1 MQHLMSKAVTSTL
14 DAARW
19 PLERTRR
26 MLPGAEDG
34 FGLQVTGLLDRA
46 DGAVRA
52 AAGRALRDPELEAE
66 GRRRQVAAAERIE
79 AARLRAIADEK
90 RVEAEQQKAE
100 RLAAQERAAEVRK
113 EKARQTEAQRK
124 AATSKAA
131 KQARLRVIEDEA
143 AALDAEEGAL
153 ATADEAERL
162 ATAAAKTKAA
172 RKG

>member
-1 MQHLMSKAVTSTL
+1 MQHLVSKAVATTL
-14 DAARW
+14 DVARW

-26 MLPGAEDG
+26 MLPSAADG

-66 GRRRQVAAAERIE
+66 GRRRQVAATERIE
-79 AARLRAIADEK
+79 AARLRTVADEK
-90 RVEAEQQKAE
+90 RTEAEQQKAE

-113 EKARQTEAQRK
+113 EKVRQTEAQRK
-124 AATSKAA
+124 AATTKAA
-131 KQARLRVIEDEA
+131 KQARLRVLDDESEA
-143 AALDAEEGAL
+143 IAQEEGAVA
-153 ATADEAERL
+153 ATSEAERL
-162 ATAAAKTKAA
+162 ATAAAKAKAA